1 MFIHVIIN
9 GAVEQEKLEYLG
21 MLQVEQVK
29 ALNEE
34 TELWVKLEYHYT
46 LKGID
51 NYIFSVHSSKG

>member
-34 TELWVKLEYHYT
+34 TELWVVRIPLYPE
-46 LKGID
+46 G
-51 NYIFSVHSSKG
+51 N